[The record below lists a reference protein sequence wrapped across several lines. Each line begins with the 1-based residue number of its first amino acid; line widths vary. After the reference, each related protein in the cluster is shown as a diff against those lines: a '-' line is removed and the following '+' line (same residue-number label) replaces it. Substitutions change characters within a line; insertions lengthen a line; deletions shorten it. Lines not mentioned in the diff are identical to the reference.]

1 MVFDDAIFKGL
12 CLFRQS
18 RKTCGQFVSLAIS
31 FDVTKY
37 LFTIS

>member
-12 CLFRQS
+12 CLFRQ
-18 RKTCGQFVSLAIS
+18 TCGQFVSLAIS